1 LTILYLSHSDNGKTT
16 ADIMQLPP
24 DVLVLESEVNN
35 QIDCSL
41 AISRLDY
48 MIVHDNVYYKKLIDK
63 LDI

>member
-1 LTILYLSHSDNGKTT
+1 
-16 ADIMQLPP
+16 MQLPP